1 MTKKQRPDYH
11 RIALLEQEIYG
22 EVLTVPMHMRS
33 VGQGGWGALNGE
45 AADTRE
51 AEMNHMLYEYEVD
64 E

>member
-1 MTKKQRPDYH
+1 MTKPDYH

-22 EVLTVPMHMRS
+22 EVLTVPMYMRS
-33 VGQGGWGALNGE
+33 AYVGQGGWGALKGE